1 MSATAKRRESPEERV
16 LDFIREHC
24 PLAPRSCLLVAVS
37 GGPDSVC
44 LLHILAGLK
53 ETLGI
58 ELHATHLNH
67 QLRGAESESDAQ
79 YVAGLAQ
86 SLGIPATIEK
96 RDVRAYQAQKR
107 ISLEEAAREVRY
119 NFLTQTA
126 KSVGSS
132 QVAIG
137 HTRDDNIET
146 ILMHLIRGSGT
157 RGLQGLCPRTEWQTT
172 DASLT
177 IIRPLLGISREET
190 QGYCREH
197 SLSPRLDS
205 SNLSLS
211 PLRNRIRLK
220 LLPLL
225 KGYNPRI
232 AEALLRTARIAASDL
247 AFLEKEGARSWKRTA
262 QFKED
267 TIILDKERLLALPPA
282 LKRQV
287 LRLSLEELIGNL
299 RDIEARHIEEI
310 MDALDKP
317 AGRSLNLPGGLILTI
332 EYDRYLIGREPL
344 ALAPFPP
351 LETELTL
358 AVPGETR
365 LPGWQVTASVTDRKQ
380 PTEEADKLSA
390 CFDFDKTGDRL
401 LLRNR
406 RPGDHFQP
414 LGMSQP
420 KRLNRFMIDAKI
432 PRRWRERVPV
442 VSSPEQ
448 IVWVVG
454 YRIDNR
460 VRVTGETRRVL
471 YLRFTPG

>member
-16 LDFIREHC
+16 LGFIREHC
-24 PLAPRSCLLVAVS
+24 PLARQSCLVVAVS

-44 LLHILAGLK
+44 LLHILTSLK
-53 ETLGI
+53 EALGI
-58 ELHATHLNH
+58 ELYAAHLNH

-79 YVAGLAQ
+79 YVASLAR

-96 RDVRAYQAQKR
+96 RDVRAYQARKR
-107 ISLEEAAREVRY
+107 ISLEEAARDVRY
-119 NFLTQTA
+119 NFLAQTA
-126 KSVGSS
+126 KSIGTS

-137 HTRDDNIET
+137 HTSDDNIET

-157 RGLQGLCPRTEWQTT
+157 RGLQGLCPRTERQTA
-172 DASLT
+172 DSSLT

-190 QGYCREH
+190 QHYCQEH

-232 AEALLRTARIAASDL
+232 AEALLRTARIAAGDL
-247 AFLEKEGARSWKRTA
+247 AFLEKEGARSWNQIARL
-262 QFKED
+262 KED
-267 TIILDKERLLALPPA
+267 MIILDKERLLKLPSA

-287 LRLSLEELIGNL
+287 LRLSLGKLSGGL
-299 RDIEARHIEEI
+299 KDIEARHIEEI
-310 MDALDKP
+310 MNALDKP
-317 AGRSLNLPGGLILTI
+317 AGRSLNLPGNLTLTI
-332 EYDRYLIGREPL
+332 EYDRYLIGKEPL
-344 ALAPFPP
+344 ALSPFPP
-351 LETELTL
+351 LEAELPL

-365 LPGWQVTASVTDRKQ
+365 LPGWLVTASVSDRKQ
-380 PTEEADKLSA
+380 PQEEADSLSA

-401 LLRNR
+401 AVRNR
-406 RPGDHFQP
+406 RPGDRFQP

-420 KRLNRFMIDAKI
+420 KRLNRFMIDVKI
-432 PRRWRERVPV
+432 PRRWRERVPIV
-442 VSSPEQ
+442 CSPEQ
-448 IVWVVG
+448 IAWVVG
-454 YRIDNR
+454 YRIDDR
-460 VRVTGETRRVL
+460 VKVTEETRQVL
-471 YLRFTPG
+471 RLRFTPG